1 MSAHTNTGS
10 HVVEAAEIPS
20 RRGSNRFSWSLKLFV
35 FMAMLSAAAFYAAQE
50 TYRSDAEQRFVHI
63 HEELSAVLDVNRPDR
78 KTRAA
83 LTQTKVAAE
92 WLAPWEK
99 LSGVDR
105 AFLTAKGKVVA
116 TAAKADLAE
125 GLQVI
130 AARPAADGSRVAW
143 LPDAKHGRWLVLS
156 LPLGS
161 GDLTLHLARSRAAL
175 DAEIH
180 RYQLQQA
187 AWAAAFPVLS
197 SMILFVLLGPSM
209 RRMANLASRLQR
221 FGQGN
226 FDVKVPNVGA
236 GDIGRIEGVF
246 NAAVWNLKTR
256 LEKDT
261 DDKFRRQREVRELEE
276 AVKRLRSGDLNSQ
289 VTGQSVAMKRV
300 YEMFN
305 VTVQELREFLHS
317 LRENANVVGERTRN
331 MLTTGREVTIRENEQ
346 KIQLERLKKD
356 LDEIASQLD
365 GTVSAVEAEQE
376 SLSFLASITETG
388 EGSVMQVVTDIY
400 AKVDE
405 GSKQISHKIR
415 DLEQQAQEIG
425 KMTELITEVAGQTNL
440 LSLNAALEASR
451 AGEQGRGFAAVAD
464 EIRKLAVK
472 VTESAGEIQ
481 SMVETAMAD
490 SSDALSLLDRSGAD
504 MAGSKVMVEA
514 ALASLTDL
522 VDSARTARQCSS
534 DAREGL
540 DAVTGVTGGLK
551 ASVTQMAER
560 SNASVNG
567 LNALG
572 DAMTTVMRISE
583 ESVKRLNRLQ
593 INVDREINQEQEEEL
608 PDADGADEDT
618 EVAGE
623 MGKPPIAVEAGPP
636 AA

>member
-1 MSAHTNTGS
+1 MSAHNNTGS
-10 HVVEAAEIPS
+10 HVMEAAEIPA
-20 RRGSNRFSWSLKLFV
+20 RRGSNRLSWSLKLFV
-35 FMAMLSAAAFYAAQE
+35 FMAVLSAAAFYAALE
-50 TYRSDAEQRFVHI
+50 AYRGDAEQRFVRT
-63 HEELSAVLDVNRPDR
+63 HEELSAILDLDWPDKHTLAGLSQR
-78 KTRAA
+78 KAA
-83 LTQTKVAAE
+83 AQ

-105 AFLTAKGKVVA
+105 AFLTAKGRLVA
-116 TAAKADLAE
+116 TAANTELPEA
-125 GLQVI
+125 LQMI
-130 AARPAADGSRVAW
+130 AGKPAAEARSVAW
-143 LPDAKHGRWLVLS
+143 VPDAKHGRWLVLS
-156 LPLGS
+156 LPLRS

-175 DAEIH
+175 DAEVQ
-180 RYQLQQA
+180 RYRVQQA
-187 AWAAAFPVLS
+187 VWAAAFPVLS
-197 SMILFVLLGPSM
+197 SMILFVLLGHSM
-209 RRMANLASRLQR
+209 RRLATLAMRLQR

-236 GDIGRIEGVF
+236 GDIGRVEGVF
-246 NAAVWNLKTR
+246 NTAVWNLKTR

-261 DDKFRRQREVRELEE
+261 EDKFRRQREVRDLEE

-305 VTVQELREFLHS
+305 ITVRELREFLYS
-317 LRENANVVGERTRN
+317 LRENANVVSERTRN
-331 MLTTGREVTIRENEQ
+331 MLSTGREVTIRENEQ
-346 KIQLERLKKD
+346 KIQMERLKKD

-365 GTVSAVEAEQE
+365 ATVSAVEAEQE

-400 AKVDE
+400 SKVDE
-405 GSKQISHKIR
+405 GSKQVSHKIR

-425 KMTELITEVAGQTNL
+425 KMTELINEVASQTNL

-481 SMVETAMAD
+481 SMVETAVTD
-490 SSDALSLLDRSGAD
+490 SSDALSLLDRSGAE

-522 VDSARTARQCSS
+522 VDSARNARQCSLE
-534 DAREGL
+534 ARDGL
-540 DAVTGVTGGLK
+540 DTVTTVTGGLK
-551 ASVTQMAER
+551 TSVTQMVDR
-560 SNASVNG
+560 SNASVKG
-567 LNALG
+567 LNSLG
-572 DAMTTVMRISE
+572 DAMTTITRIAE

-593 INVDREINQEQEEEL
+593 IDVEREIDQERTEE
-608 PDADGADEDT
+608 PPGPGGTAVDAG
-618 EVAGE
+618 VAGE
-623 MGKPPIAVEAGPP
+623 THNVPVALEASRPV
-636 AA
+636 A